1 MTTSGTTSFGLPID
15 EIVTDAYRMIGNVN
29 PTGDSLRT
37 AKRELDLM
45 LIDWNNRGLNVWAV
59 DNVLVS
65 VSAATTTL
73 SPTIQHVYEA
83 VLIDG
88 TTETELTLI
97 DEKTYIQYPDKTK
110 AGTPSVFYV
119 QLKRDAPT
127 LVVWPVPAAATSIRL
142 HVSRQLEDTGGVYNT
157 IDVPRRYLP
166 AAVAGLASSM
176 AYMAPALAPML
187 QARADRAWWLAWT
200 AERERVSL
208 TVRPA

>member
-29 PTGDSLRT
+29 PTGDNLRT

-45 LIDWNNRGLNVWAV
+45 LIDWNNRGLNIWAV

-73 SPTIQHVYEA
+73 APTIQHVYDA
-83 VLIDG
+83 VMIDG

-97 DEKTYIQYPDKTK
+97 DEKTYIQYPNKTNTGK
-110 AGTPSVFYV
+110 PSVFYV
-119 QLKRDAPT
+119 KLDRDAPK

-142 HVSRQLEDTGGVYNT
+142 HVSRQLEDAGGVYNT
-157 IDVPRRYLP
+157 IDVPRRYLN
-166 AAVAGLASSM
+166 AIVLGLASAM
-176 AYMAPALAPML
+176 AYAAPALAPML
-187 QARADRAWWLAWT
+187 QER
-200 AERERVSL
+200 AERAR
-208 TVRPA
+208 